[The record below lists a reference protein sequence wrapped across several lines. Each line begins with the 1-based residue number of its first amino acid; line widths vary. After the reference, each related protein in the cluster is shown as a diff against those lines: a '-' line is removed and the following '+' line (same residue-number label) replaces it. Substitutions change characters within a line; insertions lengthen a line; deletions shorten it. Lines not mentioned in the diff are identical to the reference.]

1 MNTLLHR
8 LEFVAFYHNTMQENY
23 FVSPFE
29 VYLDNNTR
37 RRFLRKKSITI
48 SIIVAALCMLLLLS
62 YYLFLSPKIYPV
74 IEGKIYRSAQLS
86 GSDLEKVI
94 KEKGIRTI
102 INLKGKSVDSKWYAN
117 EMKIAEK
124 YGARL
129 FDVRISPNDLPK
141 YLKLMSILDAL
152 QTSEKPILIHCHR
165 GVDRSGMVS
174 ALALALEADPP
185 ISELK
190 KQFSV
195 RYGVLPFYRSV
206 GPYFFSMYEDWLKKN
221 NHNHSR
227 DRLLYWVRHEYRDY
241 FGNLESWID
250 EVDHIPRGEFKQRK
264 GMISDNAKD
273 IVIRGW
279 AFDADERKP
288 PQNLYLTIGKSSAF
302 KLDVTDNRP
311 DIARY
316 FNLGDDHYQN
326 FIAGWEATIKRDK
339 LSPGCHEIR
348 LKYIKDDA
356 TYDIPSDITLC
367 L

>member
-1 MNTLLHR
+1 
-8 LEFVAFYHNTMQENY
+8 MQENY
-23 FVSPFE
+23 FVSLFK
-29 VYLDNNTR
+29 VYLDVITR
-37 RRFLRKKSITI
+37 RRFLRKKII
-48 SIIVAALCMLLLLS
+48 PIGIIVAALCMLLLLS
-62 YYLFLSPKIYPV
+62 YYVFLSQKIYPV

-86 GSDLEKVI
+86 GSALEEVL

-102 INLKGKSVDSKWYAN
+102 INLKGKSVDSAWYAN

-124 YGARL
+124 YGVRL
-129 FDVRISPNDLPK
+129 FDVRLSPNDLPK

-152 QTSEKPILIHCHR
+152 QTAEKPILIHCHR
-165 GVDRSGMVS
+165 GADRSGMVS

-190 KQFSV
+190 KQFSA
-195 RYGVLPFYRSV
+195 RYGVLPFYRSI

-227 DRLLYWVRHEYRDY
+227 DRLLYWARHEYRDY

-250 EVDHIPRGEFKQRK
+250 EVNRIPRAEFKQGK
-264 GMISDNAKD
+264 GMIPNNAKD

-279 AFDADERKP
+279 AFDADKRKP
-288 PQNLYLTIGKSSAF
+288 PQGLYVTIGKSSAF
-302 KLDVTDNRP
+302 KIDVTDNRP
-311 DIARY
+311 DIARF
-316 FNLGDDHYQN
+316 FNLGDEHYQS
-326 FIAGWEATIKRDK
+326 FIAGWEATIRREK

-348 LKYIKDDA
+348 LRYLKDNS

>member
-1 MNTLLHR
+1 
-8 LEFVAFYHNTMQENY
+8 MQENY
-23 FVSPFE
+23 FDSPFK

-37 RRFLRKKSITI
+37 RRFLRKKNITI
-48 SIIVAALCMLLLLS
+48 GIIVAVLCMLLLLS
-62 YYLFLSPKIYPV
+62 YYVFLSPRIYPV

-86 GSDLEKVI
+86 GSALEEVI

-102 INLKGKSVDSKWYAN
+102 INLKGKAVDSEWYAN
-117 EMKIAEK
+117 EIKIAEK
-124 YGARL
+124 YGAKL
-129 FDVRISPNDLPK
+129 FDVRLSPNDLPK
-141 YLKLMSILDAL
+141 YLKLMSILYTL

-165 GVDRSGMVS
+165 GADRSGMVS

-195 RYGVLPFYRSV
+195 RYGVLPFYRSI
-206 GPYFFSMYEDWLKKN
+206 GPYFFSMYEDWLKRN
-221 NHNHSR
+221 NYNHSR
-227 DRLLYWVRHEYRDY
+227 DRLLYWARHEYRDY

-250 EVDHIPRGEFKQRK
+250 EVNRIPRAEFKEGK
-264 GMISDNAKD
+264 GMIPSNAKD

-288 PQNLYLTIGKSSAF
+288 PQGLYVTIGKSPAF
-302 KLDVTDNRP
+302 KIDVTDNRP

-316 FNLGDDHYQN
+316 FNLGEAHYQN
-326 FIAGWEATIKRDK
+326 FIAGWVTTIKRDK
-339 LSPGCHEIR
+339 VSPGCHEIR
-348 LKYIKDDA
+348 LKYLKGNS
-356 TYDIPSDITLC
+356 TYDIPSDLTLC